1 MKQFSIDSQIDDLP
15 ISPEA
20 FRVYFF
26 LSRYTQQNNRWPSD
40 ALIGFK
46 CFPDLIYGAAMR
58 KLNEAI
64 RELENWN
71 LIYINYQDPSTESW
85 RVVTDSSEWKRP
97 GGAV

>member
-1 MKQFSIDSQIDDLP
+1 
-15 ISPEA
+15 
-20 FRVYFF
+20 
-26 LSRYTQQNNRWPSD
+26 
-40 ALIGFK
+40 
-46 CFPDLIYGAAMR
+46 MR